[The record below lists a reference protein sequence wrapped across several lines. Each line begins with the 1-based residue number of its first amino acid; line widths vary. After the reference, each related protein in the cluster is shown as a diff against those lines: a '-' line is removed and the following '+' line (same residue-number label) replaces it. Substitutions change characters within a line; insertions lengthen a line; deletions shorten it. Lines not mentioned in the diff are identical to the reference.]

1 VKKCP
6 FCAEEIQDEAIVCG
20 HCGRELAPSPPADGQ
35 GEVTPP
41 LPERE
46 ASMSATAEV
55 VTGAVAVLVVL
66 AIVVVAILLLRGGE
80 SRLEAAYDTCDAS
93 GQTEGVTL
101 ADNGDSI
108 IIDTSYNIDGV
119 TCVLNELD
127 APDYVLS
134 QVESTN
140 SLMGRQ
146 SADWGD
152 LTASWS
158 YHPDN
163 GLQMTITEG

>member
-1 VKKCP
+1 
-6 FCAEEIQDEAIVCG
+6 
-20 HCGRELAPSPPADGQ
+20 
-35 GEVTPP
+35 
-41 LPERE
+41 
-46 ASMSATAEV
+46 
-55 VTGAVAVLVVL
+55 
-66 AIVVVAILLLRGGE
+66 
-80 SRLEAAYDTCDAS
+80 
-93 GQTEGVTL
+93 
-101 ADNGDSI
+101 
-108 IIDTSYNIDGV
+108 
-119 TCVLNELD
+119 VLNELD